1 VNHLLRQPACPDL
14 DAAERGTTD
23 LDLDAVAAASRAAAR
38 SEDHLTFPRFR
49 LAHY

>member
-1 VNHLLRQPACPDL
+1 MNQLMRQPACSDL
-14 DAAERGTTD
+14 DAAERGATD
-23 LDLDAVAAASRAAAR
+23 LDLDAVAAASRAAAL